1 MARAQQ
7 LGVDIDVEVS
17 ESPTQEEPAS
27 GYQAGQ
33 ANAAAGK
40 ERSMGMNLGGEK
52 AAMKQTA
59 GGQDI
64 EEGYGDAGMNKY
76 GLAAVNKGGKFYS
89 YKDGKE
95 TGGPFDTMD
104 ELAAHQQELIQSESV
119 GKTAGGS
126 DVEEGMD
133 SFVNPND
140 QDGTDNEKAVDPM
153 AQDDLEDDDLDE
165 NREMAELLR
174 LAGQQNEVEE
184 TQDVDTGKQA
194 LKAERDPM
202 LERMLNLVNR

>member
-1 MARAQQ
+1 
-7 LGVDIDVEVS
+7 
-17 ESPTQEEPAS
+17 
-27 GYQAGQ
+27 
-33 ANAAAGK
+33 
-40 ERSMGMNLGGEK
+40 MGMGGQDVVK
-52 AAMKQTA
+52 TA
-59 GGQDI
+59 GGSDI
-64 EEGYGDAGMNKY
+64 EEAEQINAELDRVRNLAGLTNEYSDAGMNKY

-153 AQDDLEDDDLDE
+153 AQDDLADDDLDE
-165 NREMAELLR
+165 NREMTELLR

-184 TQDVDTGKQA
+184 TQDVDTGKEA

>member
-1 MARAQQ
+1 MVVIRDEDAETDDDELEFRKSD
-7 LGVDIDVEVS
+7 LVLSKRINEN
-17 ESPTQEEPAS
+17 PTDQETAS
-27 GYQAGQ
+27 SYQAGQ

-40 ERSMGMNLGGEK
+40 QRSLEMGV
-52 AAMKQTA
+52 
-59 GGQDI
+59 GGQD
-64 EEGYGDAGMNKY
+64 
-76 GLAAVNKGGKFYS
+76 V
-89 YKDGKE
+89 
-95 TGGPFDTMD
+95 
-104 ELAAHQQELIQSESV
+104 V
-119 GKTAGGS
+119 KTAGGS

-153 AQDDLEDDDLDE
+153 AQDDLADDDLDE
-165 NREMAELLR
+165 NREMTELLR

-202 LERMLNLVNR
+202 LERMLNIVNR